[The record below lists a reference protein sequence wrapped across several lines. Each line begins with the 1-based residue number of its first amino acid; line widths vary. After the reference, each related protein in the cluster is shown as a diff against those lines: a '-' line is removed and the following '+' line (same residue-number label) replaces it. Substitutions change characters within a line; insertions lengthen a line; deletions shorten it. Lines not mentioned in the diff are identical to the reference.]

1 LPWVVMSNPVETVGD
16 PFGAWPSPL
25 HATHLAQASV
35 SLGSTA
41 VDAGRL
47 FWVEGRPSEGGRSV
61 LMGCTLAG
69 AEADHAV
76 REWLPARFNVRSR
89 VHEYGG
95 RAYAVR
101 GERVVF
107 CHDADQRLYLQQ
119 GEAAPRALTLAGCR
133 YADFAFSCDGRWLY
147 AVREDHR
154 AGGEPTN
161 MLVALDLD
169 APDEQDG
176 RVLYGDADFVAAPA
190 VSDDGRLAWIA
201 WSHPAMPWDGTRL
214 YVARIDGDA
223 LNDVQQIAGADD
235 EAVMQPLWAAV
246 GSLLF
251 LSDADGYWN
260 LCAWQAAQG
269 VRAVTRLDGDLGGP
283 LWQLGMRSVALAGT
297 GRALAILTRNAV
309 DTLVAVDLAT
319 GATDELLG
327 APYVA
332 FASLAAVDAQRAFVW
347 AARSDALPALVTVD
361 LSSRD
366 LRSVRTV
373 RAAAP
378 APMPPA
384 YVSAPEAIVFPT
396 APGSD
401 GGARS
406 AHAFFHRPCN
416 PAARIAPGARPP
428 LMVLLHGG
436 PTGHASA
443 ELKLPVQFW
452 TTRGFAV
459 VNVNY
464 GGSSGFG
471 RAYRER
477 LRGQWGV
484 VDLQDAVAAVDFLA
498 ARGDIDPQR
507 VVIRGG
513 SAGGY
518 TVLAALAFT
527 RRFAAG
533 INYYGVA
540 DLEALATDTHK
551 FESRYCDGLIA
562 PLSDGAAA
570 RAIYRARS
578 PIHHLAQLD
587 AALITFQ
594 GSEDRAVPPQQSRA
608 ITAAVRARGRPVA
621 YLEFEGE
628 QHGFRQAQNIARALD
643 AEQYFLGRIF
653 GFTPADP
660 VAPVPIDNL

>member
-1 LPWVVMSNPVETVGD
+1 MSESASSATPY
-16 PFGAWPSPL
+16 GAWPSPL
-25 HATHLAQASV
+25 RATQLAHASV
-35 SLGSTA
+35 SLGSTSA
-41 VDAGRL
+41 DSGRL
-47 FWVEGRPSEGGRSV
+47 FWVEGRPAERGRNV
-61 LMGCTLAG
+61 LMGMT
-69 AEADHAV
+69 ADGRV
-76 REWLPARFNVRSR
+76 REWLPAEFNVRSR

-119 GEAAPRALTLAGCR
+119 GDAAPRALTAAGCR
-133 YADFAFSCDGRWLY
+133 YADLAFAPDGRWMY

-154 AGGEPTN
+154 GAGEPINT
-161 MLVALDLD
+161 LVALDLD
-169 APDEQDG
+169 ADGEQDG
-176 RVLYGDADFVAAPA
+176 RVLFSGTDFVAAPTPSA
-190 VSDDGRLAWIA
+190 DGRLAWIA

-214 YVARIDGDA
+214 HVARMAGAALSEPRVVAGGDA
-223 LNDVQQIAGADD
+223 
-235 EAVMQPLWAAV
+235 EAVMQPLWAPD
-246 GSLLF
+246 GTLYF
-251 LSDADGYWN
+251 LADADGFWN
-260 LCAWQAAQG
+260 LHRWHADRGAQ
-269 VRAVTRLDGDLGGP
+269 AVTQLDADLGGP
-283 LWQLGMRSVALAGT
+283 LWQLGARSVVLTGD
-297 GRALAILTRNAV
+297 GRALAIRTRHAI
-309 DTLVAVDLAT
+309 DALVSIDLAS
-319 GATDELLG
+319 GALRELLTQ
-327 APYVA
+327 PYVA
-332 FASLAAVDAQRAFVW
+332 LASLTLAESGRAFLW
-347 AARSDALPALVTVD
+347 AARADQMPALITVD
-361 LSSRD
+361 PESMA
-366 LRSVRTV
+366 VQTM
-373 RAAAP
+373 RAAAEP
-378 APMPPA
+378 PMPA
-384 YVSAPEAIVFPT
+384 ACVSAPEPIAFPT
-396 APGSD
+396 APGAD
-401 GGARS
+401 GAART

-416 PAARIAPGARPP
+416 PAVQPPAGARPP

-436 PTGHASA
+436 PTGHAGA
-443 ELKLPVQFW
+443 DLKLPVQFW

-498 ARGDIDPQR
+498 ARGAIDPAR

-533 INYYGVA
+533 INYYGIA
-540 DLEALATDTHK
+540 DLEALATETHK

-562 PLSDGAAA
+562 PLHQPGG
-570 RAIYRARS
+570 RAVYRARS

-594 GSEDRAVPPQQSRA
+594 GAEDRAVPPQQSRA

-643 AEQYFLGRIF
+643 AEQFFLGRIF

-660 VAPVPIDNL
+660 VPPVPIDNLP